1 MAEDRMMTAADVVA
15 KAMGGEHG
23 DLLRDAVALVVR
35 ELMEAEV
42 QTLTGAGRG
51 ERSPERVTN
60 LKAIASGRGRPGS
73 ARSSWRSR
81 GRGRGRRTSRRSWSR
96 VGAAS
101 RRSWRW

>member
-60 LKAIASGRGRPGS
+60 LNGV
-73 ARSSWRSR
+73 SR
-81 GRGRGRRTSRRSWSR
+81 AGVGDPGRRDRAGDPADQVGPVIFS
-96 VGAAS
+96 VVLGAAAAV
-101 RRSWRW
+101 